1 MEANEVEFTNTHL
14 EVETVFAFE
23 VKEIVMPEQTTPVKA
38 LTLQLTN
45 PRRATG
51 HFVFQSADEHLKY
64 AITDKQEV
72 VRLIALLESLK
83 DQL

>member
-51 HFVFQSADEHLKY
+51 HLMFQSADEHLKY

-72 VRLIALLESLK
+72 IRLIALLESLK